1 MARISGIPKD
11 QPIFIDASG
20 WKTVIKH
27 PYGHQTDF
35 KGELPLHKRDSN
47 GKVQTLSISLI
58 FFSFKYYIG
67 FNRRQKFSDESLM
80 QNNKNISE

>member
-35 KGELPLHKRDSN
+35 KGEQSLHKRDEN
-47 GKVQTLSISLI
+47 GKVLI
-58 FFSFKYYIG
+58 IVV
-67 FNRRQKFSDESLM
+67 L
-80 QNNKNISE
+80 NIINEK